1 MHIYEHLSLSGST
14 RRYRSI
20 LEFLPHAF
28 WLQQDPSLKCSCKY
42 CHETLPGL
50 SLQRGQSKSR
60 LATSTSSSITTEAHT
75 DSTKQSPATN
85 QSYCTDTS
93 RDNLMLIDDLGGD
106 IDGGEIDELDGLQTE
121 SQEVEDLLL
130 DVNASASAMDPE

>member
-1 MHIYEHLSLSGST
+1 MHIYQHLSLSGST
-14 RRYRSI
+14 RHYRSI

-28 WLQQDPSLKCSCKY
+28 WLQQDPSLKCSCKH

-50 SLQRGQSKSR
+50 SLQKGHI
-60 LATSTSSSITTEAHT
+60 ATSTSSSITTEAHT

-85 QSYCTDTS
+85 QSYCTDAS
-93 RDNLMLIDDLGGD
+93 RDNLTLIDDL
-106 IDGGEIDELDGLQTE
+106 GEIDELDGLQTE

-130 DVNASASAMDPE
+130 DVNASASAME

>member
-1 MHIYEHLSLSGST
+1 MHIYQHLSLSGSA

-50 SLQRGQSKSR
+50 SLQKGQIKSR
-60 LATSTSSSITTEAHT
+60 LATFTSNTTETHT
-75 DSTKQSPATN
+75 ESTKQSPATN

-93 RDNLMLIDDLGGD
+93 RDNLMLIDDPGD
-106 IDGGEIDELDGLQTE
+106 DGGEIDELDGLQTE

-130 DVNASASAMDPE
+130 DVNAME